1 MASKKNI
8 DSLERVKFRR
18 KAALIGTASVL
29 AALLAYGVLRP
40 DPEEAKINEI
50 KGMILDRKP
59 GRMSRE
65 DRDAMRDMMNKL
77 SPKTRQRVSQEV
89 MRIMLQKFR
98 DDTAGMTIEDKK
110 KKIDEAVKKM
120 RKRFVKMSDDKR
132 DKMRDRMNDPEAK
145 KRMKTA
151 LGFYYSDFS
160 PEERNL
166 MDPLVQE
173 WSIEMSVLE
182 KGRRKR

>member
-1 MASKKNI
+1 M

-18 KAALIGTASVL
+18 KAALVGTACVL
-29 AALLAYGVLRP
+29 AALVAYGVLKP

-50 KGMILDRKP
+50 KSMILDSKP
-59 GRMSRE
+59 GKMSRE

-77 SPKTRQRVSQEV
+77 SPKTRERVGKEV

-98 DDTAGMTIEDKK
+98 DDTAGMSIENKK
-110 KKIDEAVKKM
+110 KKIDETVKKM
-120 RKRFVKMSDDKR
+120 RKRFVRMSDEKR
-132 DKMRDRMNDPEAK
+132 EKMRNRMNDPEAK

-166 MDPLVQE
+166 MDPLVEE
-173 WSIEMSVLE
+173 WTIEMSVLE